1 MEVMTAR
8 YNLNDFTNITFAGFE
23 CSLPEETLSI
33 ITELAQQVGS
43 PTYIRTP
50 VFTKR
55 ENGLSRNNAIG
66 SASTQVDSFTKKK
79 RRNKPQEVM
88 SDADW
93 DTIRSFQAT
102 KIEQKKGLDA
112 QIDIIRCYLNK
123 MTEKNFADLCEQ
135 IYVVLDEI
143 LCGETCDVDMMRIG
157 NAIFEIASNN
167 RFYSKL
173 YADLYAN
180 LIRKYEIMNTI
191 FETTLAGF
199 LTVFDNIDRAVSEED
214 YDKFCKINLDNERR
228 KSLSSFFVNLT
239 ANKIIT
245 EDKLIE
251 LTVIL
256 IKKVLD
262 YINTDGMKSEV
273 DEIMENIAIL
283 YSKELFVRYKTD
295 IQDGKSFIQVIEM
308 LARSK
313 AKTFAS
319 LSNKTIF
326 KCMDM
331 VEM

>member
-1 MEVMTAR
+1 MTR
-8 YNLNDFTNITFAGFE
+8 YNLTDFTNITFGNFE
-23 CSLPEETLSI
+23 CSLPEETLDI

-55 ENGLSRNNAIG
+55 EGGLVRTNATGESRN
-66 SASTQVDSFTKKK
+66 QVDSFTKKK
-79 RRNKPQEVM
+79 RRNNKPQEVM

-93 DTIRSFQAT
+93 DTVRSFQAT
-102 KIEQKKGLDA
+102 KIEPKKGLDA

-135 IYVVLDEI
+135 IYTVLDDI
-143 LCGETCDVDMMRIG
+143 LEAESCDADMMRIG

-191 FETTLAGF
+191 FETTLDGF
-199 LTVFDNIDRAVSEED
+199 LKIFDNIERVVSEED

-262 YINTDGMKSEV
+262 FINTDGMKSEV

-283 YSKELFVRYKTD
+283 YSKELFARYKND
-295 IQDGKSFIQVIEM
+295 IQDGQSFVQVIEM

-313 AKTFAS
+313 AKTYVS